1 MSGLRNAATRRLRLS
16 ELVAQNG
23 RAGNAEIFL
32 ISETHCH
39 AEDVVKW
46 SEEWRTLAGEDSFS
60 VWAPIDDNDRG
71 AGVAVLY
78 IRRPGSSMPAK
89 KVDEFIGAD
98 GRTCVALTEWDG
110 RLWSFWSVYAPARCA
125 ADRADFFRTCDWQ
138 EQRFVN
144 PILGGDFNVALV
156 PGLDCSDGV
165 VHQTTDD
172 QRALRDMANIL
183 GVEDTFRVFHKNEM
197 AFTFGRPHET
207 KKRLDYFFTPV
218 VLRPAFAGCVI
229 TPLIV
234 RENDHNAVELELMS
248 QVPQKKRTMFWKLAP
263 DIMSHPDAAA
273 RVNNAVSEAARAANA
288 QGMNPLEH
296 WLYLKECIRR
306 TMMDLTR
313 VVALRRKAAISKRQR
328 RIERMRKNLSV
339 LKPGHLLDQQFE
351 RIRKEESQLM
361 RATQDKFE
369 IEMLKKGAKM
379 RKGWER
385 STSFFHRAGKAASR
399 PPALEKLLDPVSNLV
414 VNSEDEA
421 ARVLQGFFGAVFKAP
436 PDNVADAAAVGE
448 TPLDMNALN
457 QLLSKIQ
464 PRISPAQSAGLDRI
478 ITIDE
483 MLDAA
488 KAAKRGS
495 SPGKDGLT
503 AEFYTRYWDLI
514 GPVLHKALL
523 WVVEQ
528 EDMGPEMT
536 SALVYLLLKKGR
548 DRLDPG
554 SWRPLSLLGCDY
566 KIFARVLARRLN
578 PLMPQLC
585 SCSQTAYVRY
595 RNITETMSLTQ
606 GVIQLAKEKN
616 MEWVLLFFDAEKA
629 FDRVNWTM
637 LFDHLM
643 PKMGFGSAYIKMVK
657 LTYHYWDKDD
667 GRLRGAIA
675 ELLIN
680 GNILPGWELSRG
692 VRQGDPL
699 AALLFALV
707 MELVDAA
714 IAVTR
719 ENGGVI
725 EGVVG
730 PGGAKALNAF
740 YADDTRFYLKS
751 IASIPGVLSAMGL
764 FNAGTGGKTNL
775 VKSLA
780 YFPGCVPTAAQTKA
794 ISDARL
800 ELLCG
805 PLRMKDLGIPIGDGV
820 TAEEIYE
827 PMIAR
832 IAKAIARFKRF
843 KLSIAGRVLVAHTY
857 MLSGLWFAAPLY
869 DVPVSVLN
877 RVKVLLSHW
886 LWNGTGERRKPGR
899 INEDVA
905 ALSREDGGIGMFKVE
920 EKLAAI
926 RMRFMLR
933 LLNGE
938 AGSWK
943 PFALY
948 TLVGETLAELGPRAL
963 LLPAALNCVP
973 RRLSS
978 RNTALA
984 FAALARKM
992 LPAPSQYALNIDAV
1006 REQPIFFNES
1016 VVNNG
1021 APLNALANNWM
1032 EGWVKR
1038 SVVRIGHLLD
1048 DNGVLL
1054 KEGDFKARW
1063 HTEASWKVHARFQ
1076 LGGRSGRFAELNL
1089 IWGCI
1094 PAAWKE
1100 VLRIGA
1106 QEDAMRKRGSSYPAV
1121 ANLYVIGGAGGG
1133 GPNGAVI
1140 QSVYEVESLS
1150 EGPNGMEINLRVR
1163 AVDEWSRVLAPM
1175 SGPVMKLRLYDHLA
1189 SLRQVAVSVEG
1200 TMDGTTQR
1208 LLGLCCEGHD
1218 VLTRLGLIR
1227 GSAGNEKWYNLQGLY
1242 SRSLHDLIRTRH
1254 VGELRCTARWRE
1266 MAEAAGVL
1274 MPQIKWQGP
1283 KGVFAANA
1291 GGDLHS
1297 PAQREFYL
1305 WFLHR
1310 RIATASFARHWDK
1323 NTDCASCAH
1332 DGIGVLVNLPGGGIL
1347 GGPQVAAAPEETLE
1361 HLFWSCQKVRQVWA
1375 LALNTFTRLRG
1386 RANVHG
1392 ALLDSDADDQI
1403 WCFNRYLRALLAPT
1417 PEWPEVAEK
1426 PSAELVKIW
1435 SVLRMEAMRAIW
1447 KFRCRAREFEDHPAV
1462 FYRAEDVTVAWQVS
1476 VRRRVLEERVTLSK
1490 GLNMGHW
1497 LANGGI
1503 AVENNRR
1510 ELVFHADIGGV
1521 VRLFTEDDIAEND
1534 GMFSI
1539 LERNWLAGE

>member
-1 MSGLRNAATRRLRLS
+1 MSGLRTAATRRLRLA
-16 ELVAQNG
+16 ELVAQGG
-23 RAGNAEIFL
+23 RAGDAEIFL

-39 AEDVVKW
+39 AEDVASW
-46 SEEWRTLAGEDSFS
+46 SAEWSALAGADSFS
-60 VWAPIDDNDRG
+60 VWAPIVDNDRG

-78 IRRPGSSMPAK
+78 IRRPGSSLPAK
-89 KVDEFIGAD
+89 KIDEFIGDD

-110 RLWSFWSVYAPARCA
+110 RLWSFWSVYAPARCV
-125 ADRADFFRTCDWQ
+125 ADRADFFQKCDWQ
-138 EQRFVN
+138 EQKFVN

-156 PGLDCSDGV
+156 SGLDCSDGV
-165 VHQTTDD
+165 VHPTTAD
-172 QRALRDMANIL
+172 QRALRDMTNLL
-183 GVEDTFRVFHKNEM
+183 GVEDTFRVFHKKEK
-197 AFTFGRPHET
+197 AFTFGRPNES

-218 VLRPAFAGCVI
+218 VLRASIAGCSI
-229 TPLIV
+229 ASLIV
-234 RENDHNAVELELMS
+234 RVHDHNAVELELLS
-248 QVPQKKRTMFWKLAP
+248 QLPQKKGSKFWKLAP
-263 DIMSHPDAAA
+263 EIMGHPDAPA
-273 RVNNAVSEAARAANA
+273 RVAKVVGEVALEAIN
-288 QGMNPLEH
+288 QQWSPLQH
-296 WLYLKECIRR
+296 WLTLKECLRR
-306 TMMDLTR
+306 TLMDLTR
-313 VVALRRKAAISKRQR
+313 VVALRRKASISKRQR

-339 LKPGHLLDQQFE
+339 LKPGPGLDLQFE
-351 RIRKEESQLM
+351 RIRKEEAQLM
-361 RATQDKFE
+361 RMTQDKFE
-369 IEMLKKGAKM
+369 VEMLKKGARM

-385 STSFFHRAGKAASR
+385 STSFFHRAGKTASR
-399 PPALEKLLDPVSNLV
+399 PAALDKLLDPATNV
-414 VNSEDEA
+414 VVTTEEDA
-421 ARVLQGFFGAVFKAP
+421 AQVLRTFFSAVFKAP
-436 PDNVADAAAVGE
+436 PDNVDEAAAVGE
-448 TPLDMNALN
+448 KPLDMNALN
-457 QLLSKIQ
+457 ELLGKIR
-464 PRISPAQSAGLDRI
+464 PRISAAQAASLDES
-478 ITIDE
+478 ITIKE
-483 MLDAA
+483 MLEAA
-488 KAAKRGS
+488 NAAKRGS
-495 SPGKDGLT
+495 SPGKDGIT
-503 AEFYTRYWDLI
+503 AEFYIRYWDLI

-523 WVVEQ
+523 WVVQQ

-606 GVIQLAKEKN
+606 GVIQLAKDKN

-643 PKMGFGSAYIKMVK
+643 PKLGFGSAYIKMVK
-657 LTYHYWDKDD
+657 LTYRYWDGDE

-675 ELLIN
+675 ELLVN

-714 IAVTR
+714 VAVTR
-719 ENGGVI
+719 EKGMLI
-725 EGVVG
+725 EGVAG
-730 PGGAKALNAF
+730 PGGAIALNAF

-751 IASIPGVLSAMGL
+751 VASVPGVVSAMGL
-764 FNAGTGGKTNL
+764 FNDGTGGKTNL
-775 VKSLA
+775 IKSLA
-780 YFPGCVPTAAQTKA
+780 HFPGCVPSVVLKKV
-794 ISDARL
+794 ISDSGL
-800 ELLCG
+800 KLLHG
-805 PLRMKDLGIPIGDGV
+805 AMREKDLGIPIGDDV

-869 DVPVSVLN
+869 DVPVSVLD

-899 INEDVA
+899 INENVA

-938 AGSWK
+938 AGCWK
-943 PFALY
+943 PFAMY
-948 TLVGETLAELGPRAL
+948 TLVGEKLAELGPRAL
-963 LLPAALNCVP
+963 LLPDALRCVP
-973 RRLSS
+973 RRCSS
-978 RNTALA
+978 RTTALA
-984 FAALARKM
+984 FGALLGKL
-992 LPAPSQYALNIDAV
+992 LPAPSQYGMSIDGV
-1006 REQPIFFNES
+1006 REQPIFFNAS
-1016 VVNNG
+1016 VSENG

-1032 EGWVKR
+1032 EGWVR
-1038 SVVRIGHLLD
+1038 RDVTRIGHLLD

-1054 KEGDFKARW
+1054 KEAVFKARW
-1063 HTEASWKVHARFQ
+1063 HSDASWKVHARYQ
-1076 LGGRSGRFAELNL
+1076 RQGRSGRMAELSL
-1089 IWGCI
+1089 VWACI

-1106 QEDAMRKRGSSYPAV
+1106 QADVARKRGPSFPAV
-1121 ANLYVIGGAGGG
+1121 SNLYVIGGAGGG
-1133 GPNGAVI
+1133 MVIGAAI
-1140 QSVYEVESLS
+1140 QSVYEVASLS
-1150 EGPNGMEINLRVR
+1150 EGPNGTSINLRAR

-1175 SGPVMKLRLYDHLA
+1175 SGPPVTLVLHDQLA
-1189 SLRQVAVSVEG
+1189 TLRQVAVSVEG
-1200 TMDGTTQR
+1200 ETQR
-1208 LLGLCCEGHD
+1208 LLGLFSEGHD
-1218 VLTRLGLIR
+1218 VLSRLGLVR
-1227 GSAGNEKWYNLQGLY
+1227 GGAGNEKWYALQGMY
-1242 SRSLHDLIRTRH
+1242 SRNLHDLIRTRH
-1254 VGELRCTARWRE
+1254 VGELRCTVKWRE
-1266 MAEAAGVL
+1266 KAAGAGAT
-1274 MPQIKWQGP
+1274 MPKLQWQGP
-1283 KGVFAANA
+1283 KSVFAANA

-1297 PAQREFYL
+1297 PAEREFYL

-1310 RIATASFARHWDK
+1310 KIATAAYARHWND
-1323 NTDCASCAH
+1323 NQDCASCVH
-1332 DGIGVLVNLPGGGIL
+1332 DGIGGGLVNLPGGAMM

-1361 HLFWSCQKVRQVWA
+1361 HLFWACQKVRRVWA
-1375 LALNTFTRLRG
+1375 LALNTFTRVRG

-1392 ALLDSDADDQI
+1392 ALLDADANDQT
-1403 WCFNRYLRALLAPT
+1403 WCFDRYLHALLAPT
-1417 PEWPEVAEK
+1417 PEWPAVAEK
-1426 PSAELVKIW
+1426 PSVELVKIW

-1447 KFRCRAREFEDHPAV
+1447 KFRCRARDFADHPAV
-1462 FYRAEDVTVAWQVS
+1462 FYTADDVTAAWQAG
-1476 VRRRVLEERVTLSK
+1476 VRRRVLEERVSLSK
-1490 GLNMGHW
+1490 GLTMAHW

-1503 AVENNRR
+1503 AVENNLR
-1510 ELVFHADIGGV
+1510 ELVFHGDIGGV
-1521 VRLFTEDDIAEND
+1521 VSLFNEDDIAEQD